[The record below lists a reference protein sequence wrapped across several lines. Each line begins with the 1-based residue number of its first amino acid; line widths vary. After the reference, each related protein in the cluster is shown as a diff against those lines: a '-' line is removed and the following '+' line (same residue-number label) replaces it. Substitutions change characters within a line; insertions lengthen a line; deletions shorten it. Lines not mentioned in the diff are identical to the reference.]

1 MNKDKHDK
9 LREKAMELLSQT
21 DMDYSQ
27 WGDDMKGVVEELSI
41 YQIELEHQNEAL
53 RHTQQELK
61 TAKRSIGICLTMHL

>member
-27 WGDDMKGVVEELSI
+27 WGDDMKG
-41 YQIELEHQNEAL
+41 
-53 RHTQQELK
+53 
-61 TAKRSIGICLTMHL
+61 